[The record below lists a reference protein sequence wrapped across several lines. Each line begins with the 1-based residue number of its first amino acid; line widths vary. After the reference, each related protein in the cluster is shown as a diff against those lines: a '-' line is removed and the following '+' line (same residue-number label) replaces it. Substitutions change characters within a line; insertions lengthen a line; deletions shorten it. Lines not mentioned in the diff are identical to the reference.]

1 MTTNIDEINPSVLR
15 DLKEQVIRTAK
26 EMFKEGLIKS
36 TFGVVSVRI
45 PQTNYVIITPSGFC
59 KTRVIAE
66 NLCIVDLDGKLV
78 QGKFRPS
85 SETSMHVY
93 VHKWIHDAN
102 AVLHTH
108 SPAATAF
115 AVARKEIPCVSTEQG
130 FTFGSRIPL
139 VAEYFCPGTQDTE
152 KLESIV
158 ISLRKVKAALL
169 KNHGV
174 IIVGCDLEEALN
186 NAIVVEDIATT
197 VLYSCILG
205 GFPSELTPE
214 EIKEIR
220 EFRLTRYG
228 QHIKNTKTH

>member
-1 MTTNIDEINPSVLR
+1 MLVANIGNINPGILQ
-15 DLKEQVIRTAK
+15 DLKEQVIRTARV
-26 EMFKEGLIKS
+26 MFESGLIKS

-45 PQTNYVIITPSGFC
+45 PNTNYVIITPSGFS
-59 KTRVIAE
+59 KAQVATE
-66 NLCIVDLDGKLV
+66 NLCIVDFDGKLI

-93 VHKWIHDAN
+93 IHKRLHDAN

-108 SPAATAF
+108 SPATTAF
-115 AVARKEIPCVSTEQG
+115 AIAQKEIPCVSTEQG
-130 FTFGSRIPL
+130 FTFGTRIPL
-139 VAEYFCPGTQDTE
+139 VAEYFCPGTQDTS

-158 ISLRKVKAALL
+158 TALRKTKAALL
-169 KNHGV
+169 RNHGV
-174 IIVGCDLEEALN
+174 IIIGCDLEEALD

-214 EIKEIR
+214 EIEEVRK
-220 EFRLTRYG
+220 FRLTRYG
-228 QHIKNTKTH
+228 QNASY